1 MKIVIKPKNI
11 YQLNKYLEM
20 KADAFIF
27 GIKDFSI
34 NATSVVNVKTLVHLK
49 KKLPKTTEIFVS
61 IDKNI
66 FNKDLK
72 KLKKIL
78 IELEKIKIDGILF
91 YDISLLNLRDNLELK
106 TPFIWNQNFFVVNYE
121 TINYYKNTLNVDSCV
136 LSNEITKEEIK
147 EISSNTNSNLFIN
160 AFGYQLIAYS
170 KRKLITS
177 YFKSI
182 KGVNLKHEH
191 ILKDKNG
198 MYMIREEKNG
208 TAFISEKIL
217 NYLNE
222 IKDFKKYGV
231 NYIILD
237 EKNIPNKI
245 FLKVIKCFSNNLENK
260 KSHDKIEFLLDNLST
275 GFLYN
280 KTIYKVK

>member
-1 MKIVIKPKNI
+1 MEIVVKPKNI
-11 YQLNKYLEM
+11 YNLNKYLEM
-20 KADAFIF
+20 KANAFIF
-27 GIKDFSI
+27 GIKDYSI
-34 NATSVVNVKTLVHLK
+34 NATSVVNVKTLAHLK
-49 KKLPKTTEIFVS
+49 KKLPNNVKIFVS

-91 YDISLLNLRDNLELK
+91 YDISLLNLRDSLELK

-121 TINYYKNTLNVDSCV
+121 TINYYKDKLNVDSCV

-147 EISSNTNSNLFIN
+147 EIASNTKSNLFIN
-160 AFGYQLIAYS
+160 AFGYQLMAYS

-177 YFKSI
+177 YFNNI
-182 KGVNLKHEH
+182 KKINLKHEH

-198 MYMIREEKNG
+198 MYMIKEEKNG
-208 TAFISEKIL
+208 TAFISKKIL

-222 IKDFKKYGV
+222 VKDFKKYGV

-245 FLKVIKCFSNNLENK
+245 FLKVIKCFRSVLENK
-260 KSHDKIEFLLDNLST
+260 KNDEKIESLLDNLST

>member
-1 MKIVIKPKNI
+1 MEIVVKPKNI
-11 YQLNKYLEM
+11 YNLNKYLEM
-20 KADAFIF
+20 KANAFIF
-27 GIKDFSI
+27 GIKDYSI
-34 NATSVVNVKTLVHLK
+34 NATSVVNVKTLAHLK
-49 KKLPKTTEIFVS
+49 KKLPNNVKIFVS

-121 TINYYKNTLNVDSCV
+121 TINYYKDKLNVDSCV

-147 EISSNTNSNLFIN
+147 EIASNTTSNLFIN
-160 AFGYQLIAYS
+160 TFGYQLMAYS

-177 YFKSI
+177 YFNNI
-182 KGVNLKHEH
+182 KKINLKHEH

-198 MYMIREEKNG
+198 IYMIKEEKNG
-208 TAFISEKIL
+208 TAFISGKIL

-245 FLKVIKCFSNNLENK
+245 FLKVIKCFRSILENTK
-260 KSHDKIEFLLDNLST
+260 NDEKIESLLDNLST